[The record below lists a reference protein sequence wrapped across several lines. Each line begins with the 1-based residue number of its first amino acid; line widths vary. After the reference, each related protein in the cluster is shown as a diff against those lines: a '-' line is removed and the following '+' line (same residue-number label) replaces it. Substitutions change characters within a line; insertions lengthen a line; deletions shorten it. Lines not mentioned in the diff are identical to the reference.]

1 MLKLTVDRASYRHK
15 RLFSTRWSILDRLN
29 RLKSSLY
36 DQQLEDFKRHQEN
49 RNLLAKDL
57 PLS

>member
-1 MLKLTVDRASYRHK
+1 LKLSADWASYRHK